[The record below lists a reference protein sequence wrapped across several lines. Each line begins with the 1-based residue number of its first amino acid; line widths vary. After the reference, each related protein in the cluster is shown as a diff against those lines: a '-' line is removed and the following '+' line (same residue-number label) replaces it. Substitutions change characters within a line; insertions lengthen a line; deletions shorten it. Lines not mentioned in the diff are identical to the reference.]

1 MEMPEFNADSVG
13 EVLKLTQSFPHMM
26 WIFRGQA
33 DADWPLLPKAGRSEY
48 FIPNS
53 ADEDG
58 YPLNQDLVRFKYW
71 RHWAVACQ
79 PNLPSNDFE
88 ALAFAQ
94 HYGLATRLLDWTTN
108 PLIALYFAVED
119 KPDKDGAMYLY
130 LPERDDDLLKRK
142 LTEVTHPVRFSPR
155 PLDKRLLHQY
165 AAFTYHPKPNEP
177 LEATPMPPALGAY
190 AHPDTTS
197 GLIRVRVPSQ
207 AKNWATSQ
215 LDQLG
220 INRRTLFPD
229 LEGVSAF
236 INWHTRQVAGKVPE
250 RDPMKPLPQIHVI
263 DWGGSA

>member
-1 MEMPEFNADSVG
+1 MEIQEFEATSVG
-13 EVLKLTQSFPHMM
+13 DVLTFVQSFPHMM
-26 WIFRGQA
+26 WLFRGQA
-33 DADWPLLPKAGRSEY
+33 DAHWPLLPKAGRSEY

-53 ADEDG
+53 ADEEG
-58 YPLNQDLVRFKYW
+58 YPLNQDLFRFEQW

-119 KPDKDGAMYLY
+119 QPDKDGSLYLH
-130 LPERDDDLLKRK
+130 LPERDDDLLKREF
-142 LTEVTHPVRFSPR
+142 TEVDRPVRFSPR
-155 PLDKRLLHQY
+155 PLDKRLLNQY
-165 AAFTYHPKPNEP
+165 AAFTYHPQPNEP
-177 LEATPMPPALGAY
+177 LDAKPMPSSLAAFAP
-190 AHPDTTS
+190 PDTKS
-197 GLIRVRVPSQ
+197 SLVRVRIPSQ
-207 AKNWATSQ
+207 AKTWATSQ

-236 INWHTRQVAGKVPE
+236 INWETRQVAGKVPG

-263 DWGGSA
+263 EWGGNA